1 MIRVPLKG
9 IVLSTVLVA
18 GCATEASSS
27 SASSRD
33 DCFFIRTVNSWD
45 AIDEKHLYLDAT
57 GDQQFLVT
65 MDFAC
70 RGIRFANAIALS
82 NPMGRVCPNDFGR
95 ITYRDAGRRASCR
108 IDDIESVA
116 NRDEAE
122 TIVETRQS
130 E

>member
-1 MIRVPLKG
+1 MIRLTLASL
-9 IVLSTVLVA
+9 VLSTMLIA
-18 GCATEASSS
+18 GCATEGSSS

-33 DCFFIRTVNSWD
+33 DCFFIRNVNSWN

-82 NPMGRVCPNDFGR
+82 DPMGRVCPNDFGR

-122 TIVETRQS
+122 AMVEARQS